1 VWNRK
6 CLLGDWNGYRTRLE
20 QRGFTFDFYYTADA
34 LGNPQ
39 GGRSDF
45 GAWGRIR
52 GTLDIDFSKFSRAR
66 DMTFHITGL
75 WQYGTDLSKQ

>member
-1 VWNRK
+1 VRNRK
-6 CLLGDWNGYRTRLE
+6 YLFGDRNGYRTRLE
-20 QRGFTFDFYYTADA
+20 QRGFTFDFYSTAEA

-52 GTLDIDFSKFSRAR
+52 GTLDIDFREFSPPRNDLLHYRALGS
-66 DMTFHITGL
+66 TAPN
-75 WQYGTDLSKQ
+75 